1 MSTIEVL
8 TESFNFSRG
17 RLLGLLDEIDKLEK
31 PADALGWRPGEGRAH
46 IAWQLM
52 HVGISEEIFA
62 TEWLAA
68 IDKSPHRQNWSR
80 FRGGSTP
87 DDEIPS
93 SAEIRTVLADGRR
106 QLLEQLASYDD
117 SQLGD
122 VILHHPRMKIDL
134 SLLTVLHIIGYHEA
148 HHQGQAHITLNLY
161 KADQKN

>member
-8 TESFNFSRG
+8 VESFTFNRSRV
-17 RLLGLLDEIDKLEK
+17 LTLLDDIDQLEN
-31 PADALGWRPGEGRAH
+31 PAEALGWRPGEGRAH

-52 HVGISEEIFA
+52 HLGISEEIFA

-68 IDKSPHRQNWSR
+68 SDESPHRESWSR

-106 QLLEQLASYDD
+106 QLVEALAGYDD
-117 SQLGD
+117 SQLD
-122 VILHHPRMKIDL
+122 DTVWHHERMKIDL
-134 SLLTVLHIIGYHEA
+134 SLLNVLHIIGYHEG

-161 KADQKN
+161 KARS